1 MLTEYD
7 NANDTDYASVKQNVA
22 VSFAFLFPEK
32 SLWGYL
38 RFSMLFSSF
47 FIFFQ
52 ASLNLGHR
60 LTAFS

>member
-32 SLWGYL
+32 SFWSYL